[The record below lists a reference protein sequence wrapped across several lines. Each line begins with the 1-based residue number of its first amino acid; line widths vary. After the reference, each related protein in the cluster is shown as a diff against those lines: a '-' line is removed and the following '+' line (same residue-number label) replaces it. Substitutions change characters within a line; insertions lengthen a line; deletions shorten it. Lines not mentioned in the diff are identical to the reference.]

1 VSHSCDHNKTWVTKV
16 VDTKQIFPNS
26 VDQFS
31 DLAIGKDGT
40 VYVSWLRCP
49 ANGSAGDCG
58 GTVSKLLFSKSTD
71 GGNTWSAPVTIAT
84 PTLAPDACFCAF
96 YGSLPNTSER
106 VSDIPAIAIDN
117 SSGANAGHLYVVY
130 YSWTGTQLKVLVSH
144 STNGTTWSAGVPV
157 APSSATHDQF
167 FPWINVASN
176 GEVAV
181 TWLDRRNDPANLKYD
196 AFATGST
203 NGGTSFLGNIK
214 LTSVMSN
221 PLNDGFGGAFMGD
234 YTGNTIAGA
243 TLYVS
248 WNGYAQRLV
257 LAGLRRRL
265 QSPLGASQLVL
276 KKDPGG
282 SGSCS
287 SRRFSVNQ
295 NW

>member
-167 FPWINVASN
+167 FPWLNVASN

-248 WNGYAQRLV
+248 WMDTRNG
-257 LAGLRRRL
+257 
-265 QSPLGASQLVL
+265 SFSQDFV
-276 KKDPGG
+276 GG
-282 SGSCS
+282 YK
-287 SRRFSVNQ
+287 VH
-295 NW
+295 